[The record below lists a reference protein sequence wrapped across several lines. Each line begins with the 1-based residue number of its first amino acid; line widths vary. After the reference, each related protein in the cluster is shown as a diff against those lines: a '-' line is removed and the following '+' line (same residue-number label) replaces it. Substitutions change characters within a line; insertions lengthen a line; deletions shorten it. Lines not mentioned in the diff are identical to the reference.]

1 MSALECGEQGKC
13 VRGDVR
19 SASVARSLGGTS
31 PSNEGVEDS
40 TKDLYRDDGG
50 ES

>member
-1 MSALECGEQGKC
+1 MSGHERGKQAKC

-19 SASVARSLGGTS
+19 SASVARSQGGTS
-31 PSNEGVEDS
+31 PSNEGADDS